1 MVALVTQ
8 TLLELYQWNRSGL
21 SLSPSIRSIRIK
33 GTGMEPTS
41 LMAKLG
47 DWVETTA
54 AGSIVEEVH
63 LSHTQEENREN
74 ISEEIVIMEKVA
86 MQANLIRL
94 TQAMEGL
101 RIIGSTELIERLA
114 DHQNAICVDPYT
126 IGSDNVQDIESLQD
140 KDQQWKRI

>member
-1 MVALVTQ
+1 M
-8 TLLELYQWNRSGL
+8 
-21 SLSPSIRSIRIK
+21 
-33 GTGMEPTS
+33 
-41 LMAKLG
+41 
-47 DWVETTA
+47 
-54 AGSIVEEVH
+54 EEVH

-74 ISEEIVIMEKVA
+74 ISEEILIMEKVA